1 MATVGRSSDPP
12 EPQSSPDAPR
22 ASDLGP
28 SAPSKKQSALGH
40 TFESLGIR
48 EFRMLWFSTLL
59 GMGAIQMQM
68 ISRIILVDDLTGKA
82 FLTGIVGLG
91 FAPSMLILSMFGG
104 VAGDR
109 MEKRTLIQITQLAS
123 AVMALVIAVLILTDV
138 IIWQYL
144 LVASVLQGA
153 IFAFQMPAR
162 QAIIPKLVGSARLTN
177 AMALSAGGMSMMSI
191 AAPAFAGYVYGI
203 GAEYVYF
210 IITAMYLIAMILIGR
225 IQKVP
230 PEVVEKG
237 RSVLRDVG
245 AGFKYASSNRVVLL
259 LLSSGL
265 VVAILAMPFR
275 LQFPVF
281 ARRLYGD
288 LDTTSGLYEFDP
300 NMVGFLLMFAGI
312 GGVLGTIG
320 IANLREGSSRGLIIL
335 LGSILTG
342 SAMLLLAFFDTLF
355 VGMGMMLLIG
365 VAESARMTL
374 GQSLSIEK
382 TDPQFRARVSSIYMM
397 TYGLM
402 PAGALPLGYAVDEF
416 GARPSL
422 MVVSALVVLAGLAFL
437 VGAKTLRRLK

>member
-1 MATVGRSSDPP
+1 M
-12 EPQSSPDAPR
+12 
-22 ASDLGP
+22 
-28 SAPSKKQSALGH
+28 
-40 TFESLGIR
+40 
-48 EFRMLWFSTLL
+48 
-59 GMGAIQMQM
+59 
-68 ISRIILVDDLTGKA
+68 
-82 FLTGIVGLG
+82 
-91 FAPSMLILSMFGG
+91 
-104 VAGDR
+104 
-109 MEKRTLIQITQLAS
+109 
-123 AVMALVIAVLILTDV
+123 
-138 IIWQYL
+138 
-144 LVASVLQGA
+144 
-153 IFAFQMPAR
+153 
-162 QAIIPKLVGSARLTN
+162 
-177 AMALSAGGMSMMSI
+177 
-191 AAPAFAGYVYGI
+191 
-203 GAEYVYF
+203 
-210 IITAMYLIAMILIGR
+210 
-225 IQKVP
+225 P

-300 NMVGFLLMFAGI
+300 NMIGFLLMFAGI